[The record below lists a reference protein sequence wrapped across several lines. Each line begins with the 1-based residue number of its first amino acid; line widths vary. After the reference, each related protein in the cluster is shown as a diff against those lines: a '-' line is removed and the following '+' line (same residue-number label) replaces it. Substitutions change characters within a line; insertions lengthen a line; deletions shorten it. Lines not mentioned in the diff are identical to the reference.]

1 MVAQVDCIFKKS
13 AMEDVGKITIFGSH
27 SQHTHKHIVLLH
39 FEGDR
44 LLKQVAQRGCRC
56 PGPGNIQ
63 GQVEQSSREP
73 YLVVDVPAHCR
84 WVGLEDL

>member
-44 LLKQVAQRGCRC
+44 LLKQVAQRGCRFSFS
-56 PGPGNIQ
+56 GNIQ
-63 GQVEQSSREP
+63 DPPGQDPVQ
-73 YLVVDVPAHCR
+73 PALGDPALAG
-84 WVGLEDL
+84 GLD